1 MLLSVLVRVRVPLD
15 GMFDANTSGYKH
27 KHMYTYTLTE
37 DMEESSAMLA
47 INYDR
52 DLSEYLLCLW
62 KQDIGLRL
70 MLLCSSGR
78 CQGFYLGN
86 VAYYMRA
93 SKAGTT
99 GIFRGRMFG
108 VHLTMLQNSVRVL
121 LTVLN
126 VNQVGY

>member
-1 MLLSVLVRVRVPLD
+1 
-15 GMFDANTSGYKH
+15 MFAVATSRYKH
-27 KHMYTYTLTE
+27 KYMYTYTLTE
-37 DMEESSAMLA
+37 GMEESSAKLA
-47 INYDR
+47 TNYDR
-52 DLSEYLLCLW
+52 DVSKYLRCLW
-62 KQDIGLRL
+62 KQHIGLRL

-99 GIFRGRMFG
+99 GIFRGRMFD

-126 VNQVGY
+126 LNQVGY